1 MPELQLPGQGGQDG
15 SRPLPSRPPGHRPFA
30 AQCSRLLLSV
40 PQRRHTGCAE
50 LPRCSRAIQE
60 GSQPLATCG
69 YLVKILQLEIS
80 RSIAIATFHVCAQGL
95 VATTVGRQHGL

>member
-1 MPELQLPGQGGQDG
+1 MPELQLPGQGVRTEAAP
-15 SRPLPSRPPGHRPFA
+15 SPSRPPGHRPFA
-30 AQCSRLLLSV
+30 AQCSRQLLSV
-40 PQRRHTGCAE
+40 PQRRHTSCAE
-50 LPRCSRAIQE
+50 LPWCSRAVRE

-69 YLVKILQLEIS
+69 YLIKILQLEIS